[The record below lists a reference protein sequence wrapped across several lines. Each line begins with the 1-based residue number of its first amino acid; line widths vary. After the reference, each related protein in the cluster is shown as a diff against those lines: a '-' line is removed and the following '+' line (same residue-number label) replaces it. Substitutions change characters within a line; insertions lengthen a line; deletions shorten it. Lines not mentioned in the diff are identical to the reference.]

1 MARWNRLALVAGL
14 ALAASTF
21 LPAAALAQK
30 GNLAAQSA
38 RINELSKAGKYSE
51 ALPLAQAMVASLEK
65 SDNGRDLAGALNNLG
80 QIHAGQGRDDLA
92 EPLYKRAIALLE
104 KSLGLDTPL
113 VAAELTNLAALYQRQ
128 GRFAEAEPLFRR
140 ALAVHEKSLSREHPD
155 VGQALNN
162 LATLYVKQEHFA
174 EAEPLFR
181 RALAIYQ
188 KAAGPEHPAVATVL
202 NNIGQVDRDLK
213 RDADAEA
220 PIKRSL
226 AIREKVLGPEHPD
239 VARSLN
245 NLAGLYQHQQRYAE
259 AEPLYRRA
267 LAIRERA
274 FGPDHPD
281 VAISTSNFASFL
293 QVSGRTAEALP
304 LADRTLAN
312 NRAQLRVVLPI
323 LFSARQQHLL
333 PDDKALDEALAA
345 IQRGTQSSAAS
356 AVNKLAVRLAA
367 GSDRLAELVRKD
379 QDLAAESE
387 ALDKA
392 IVAAVSKP
400 SAQRDAKAEQRSR
413 ARIAG
418 IANQRSG
425 LQKTLA
431 VEFPDYASLSNPL
444 PLAVKDI
451 QALLSVDEAMVV
463 YSVVDKQSYVI
474 AITREGVDWREIAL
488 GADAVTQKVTSFRKG
503 LDVGKA
509 RDASGKAGLFDLG
522 LANDLYVALLGP
534 VEALTKD
541 KRNLLVVPSA
551 ALTALPFHLLVT
563 EKPQAAIPDRLEGY
577 RSAAWLLRRQAVSVL
592 PSVIS
597 LKSLRAF
604 ARRDHGVKPMT
615 GFGDPV
621 FNPAL
626 EGPAER
632 RAANGKVAARS
643 IATAAYTDFWRGAG
657 VDRAR
662 LAQALPQLP
671 DTADELN
678 AVARDV
684 GAAEADIHLG
694 RDASETTLKRAALAQ
709 YGIIYFATHGLVAG
723 DIKGLGEPSLALS
736 IPDQPSDL
744 DDGLLTASEVAQL
757 KLNADWVVLSACN
770 TIAGDKPG
778 AEALSGLAR
787 SFFYAGARALLVS
800 HWAVDSEAATRL
812 TTTTFELLKNQPKIG
827 RAEALRRAMLTY
839 LDDASSPRNAYPAMW
854 APFALIGEGEV
865 R

>member
-1 MARWNRLALVAGL
+1 MTRRRLTLVAGL
-14 ALAASTF
+14 ALAIIASFVTPSF
-21 LPAAALAQK
+21 AQK
-30 GNLAAQSA
+30 GLAAEGE
-38 RINELSKAGKYSE
+38 RINALMSAGKYSE
-51 ALPLAQAMVASLEK
+51 ALPLAQGMVASLEK
-65 SDNGRDLAGALNNLG
+65 SDTGRDLAAALNNLG
-80 QIHAGQGRDDLA
+80 QVHAGQGHDDLA
-92 EPLYKRAIALLE
+92 EPLYKRAIALME
-104 KSLGLDTPL
+104 KSLGLETPL
-113 VAAELTNLAALYQRQ
+113 IGAELTNLAALYQRQ
-128 GRFAEAEPLFRR
+128 SRYAEAEPLFKR
-140 ALAVHEKSLSREHPD
+140 ALSVREKGLSREHPD
-155 VGQALNN
+155 VGQSLNN
-162 LATLYVKQEHFA
+162 LATLYVKQQHYA
-174 EAEPLFR
+174 DAEPLFQ

-188 KAAGPEHPAVATVL
+188 KAGGPEHPAVATVL
-202 NNIGQVDRDLK
+202 NNLGQVYRDLN

-226 AIREKVLGPEHPD
+226 AIREKMLGTDHPD

-245 NLAGLYQHQQRYAE
+245 NLAGLYEHQQRYGE

-274 FGPDHPD
+274 LGPDHPE
-281 VAISTSNFASFL
+281 VVTSTSNLAYFL
-293 QVSGRTAEALP
+293 YVSGRTADALP
-304 LADRTLAN
+304 FVEKTLRGD
-312 NRAQLRVVLPI
+312 RAQLRVVLPV
-323 LFSARQQHLL
+323 LFDARQQSLL
-333 PDDKALDEALAA
+333 PGDRALDEALAA

-367 GSDRLAELVRKD
+367 GSDRLAELVRQD

-392 IVAAVSKP
+392 IITAVSKQP
-400 SAQRDAKAEQRSR
+400 AQRDVAAEQRSR
-413 ARIAG
+413 ARITT
-418 IANQRSG
+418 IANERTG

-451 QALLSVDEAMVV
+451 QPLLSADEAMVL
-463 YSVVDKQSYVI
+463 YSVVDKRSYVI
-474 AITREGVDWREIAL
+474 AITREGVDWKEIPL
-488 GADAVTQKVTSFRKG
+488 GADALAQKVSAFRKG

-509 RDASGKAGLFDLG
+509 HDASGKSGLFDLA
-522 LANDLYVALLGP
+522 LANELYVALLGP
-534 VEALTKD
+534 AEVLTKN
-541 KRNLLVVPSA
+541 KHSLLVVPSA

-563 EKPQAAIPDRLEGY
+563 ETPQAPIPDTLEGY
-577 RSAAWLLRRQAVSVL
+577 RSAAWLLRRHAISVL

-597 LKSLRAF
+597 LKSLRSF
-604 ARRDHGVKPMT
+604 ARRDQGTKPMT

-621 FNPAL
+621 FDPAR
-626 EGPAER
+626 EGPADR
-632 RAANGKVAARS
+632 RAASGKIAARS
-643 IATAAYTDFWRGAG
+643 IATVAYTDFWRGAG

-678 AVARDV
+678 AVAKDV

-694 RDASETTLKRAALAQ
+694 RDASETTLKRASLAQ
-709 YGIIYFATHGLVAG
+709 YRIIYFATHGLVAG

-736 IPDQPSDL
+736 IPGQPTEL

-812 TTTTFELLKNQPKIG
+812 TISTFDLLKNEPGMG

-839 LDDASSPRNAYPAMW
+839 LDDPSMPRNAYPAMW
-854 APFALIGEGEV
+854 APFALIGEGAV

>member
-1 MARWNRLALVAGL
+1 MARHRLAWVASL
-14 ALAASTF
+14 ALAIASSLAT
-21 LPAAALAQK
+21 PGVAQK
-30 GNLAAQSA
+30 GLAAEGA
-38 RINELSKAGKYSE
+38 RINALMSAGKYSE
-51 ALPLAQAMVASLEK
+51 ALPLAQGMVASLEK
-65 SDNGRDLAGALNNLG
+65 SDNGRDLAAALNNLG
-80 QIHAGQGRDDLA
+80 QVYAGQGHDDLA
-92 EPLYKRAIALLE
+92 EPLYMRSIALME
-104 KSLGLDTPL
+104 KSLGLDNAL

-128 GRFAEAEPLFRR
+128 SRYAEAEPLFKR
-140 ALAVHEKSLSREHPD
+140 ALAVREKSLSREHPD

-162 LATLYVKQEHFA
+162 LATLYVKQQRQL
-174 EAEPLFR
+174 EAEPLFQ

-202 NNIGQVDRDLK
+202 NNIGQLDRDLN

-226 AIREKVLGPEHPD
+226 AIREKVLGPDHPD

-245 NLAGLYQHQQRYAE
+245 NLAGLYEHQQRYAE

-267 LAIRERA
+267 LMIRERA
-274 FGPDHPD
+274 LGPDHPD
-281 VAISTSNFASFL
+281 VAISTSNLGYFL
-293 QVSGRTAEALP
+293 YASGRTADALP
-304 LADRTLAN
+304 FAEKTLAT

-323 LFSARQQHLL
+323 LFAAREQALL
-333 PDDKALDEALAA
+333 ANDEALNQALAA

-379 QDLAAESE
+379 QDLAAEAE

-392 IVAAVSKP
+392 IIAAVSKQA
-400 SAQRDAKAEQRSR
+400 AQRDVAAEQRSR
-413 ARIAG
+413 ARIAA
-418 IANQRSG
+418 ISSERAG

-444 PLAVKDI
+444 PLTAKEI
-451 QALLSVDEAMVV
+451 QPLLSADEAMTV
-463 YSVVDKQSYVI
+463 YSVLDKRSYVI
-474 AITREGVDWREIAL
+474 AITRESVDWKEIPL
-488 GADAVTQKVTSFRKG
+488 GADALAQKVTAFRKG

-509 RDASGKAGLFDLG
+509 RDASGKSGLFDLA
-522 LANDLYVALLGP
+522 LANEIYTALLGP
-534 VEALTKD
+534 VEGLTRE
-541 KRNLLVVPSA
+541 KRSLLVVPSG

-563 EKPQAAIPDRLEGY
+563 ETPEAAIPDTLEGY
-577 RSAAWLLRRQAVSVL
+577 RSAAWLLRRQAISVL
-592 PSVIS
+592 PSVVS

-604 ARRDHGVKPMT
+604 ARKDQGVKPMT

-621 FNPAL
+621 FNPAQG
-626 EGPAER
+626 GPAER
-632 RAANGKVAARS
+632 RTAGGKVAARS
-643 IATAAYTDFWRGAG
+643 IASIAYTDFWRGAG

-671 DTADELN
+671 DTADELS
-678 AVARDV
+678 AVAKDV
-684 GAAEADIHLG
+684 GATEADIHLG

-723 DIKGLGEPSLALS
+723 DIKGVGEPSLALS
-736 IPDQPSDL
+736 IPDQPSEL

-787 SFFYAGARALLVS
+787 AFFYAGARALLVS

-812 TTTTFELLKNQPKIG
+812 TTSTFDLLKSEPKIG
-827 RAEALRRAMLTY
+827 RAEALRRAMLAY

-854 APFALIGEGEV
+854 APFALIGEGAV